1 MSIATA
7 QAPGIDLAACQEHV
21 RAVVA
26 GSGTSFYWG
35 MRMLPLPKREAMFAI
50 YAFCREVD
58 DIADSDAPGAAK
70 QADLAR
76 WREEIEALYAGRPS
90 RPTSLALAAPIE
102 RFDLPRAE
110 FDAMIDGME
119 MDAIAAMRAPPMAQ
133 LERYCRCVAGAVGVL
148 SVHVFGAR
156 APDRVAG
163 AVALGEALQLTNIL
177 SDLPED
183 ADFGRSYLPR
193 ELLASHGIASA
204 QPDEVLGDPALP
216 AVCREFASRA
226 AGRWFFGF
234 SMISTTR
241 SPSTRATPKRSG
253 SSTSFRRIM
262 APDGS
267 ARKFPIAG
275 ASASWKMLSP
285 RMTTMGSPPAKY
297 FASERAS
304 AMPPSPSW

>member
-1 MSIATA
+1 MSIASA

-119 MDAIAAMRAPPMAQ
+119 MDSIAAMRAPPMAQ

-177 SDLPED
+177 RDLAED
-183 ADFGRSYLPR
+183 ADFGRLYLPR

-216 AVCREFASRA
+216 AVCRELASRA
-226 AGRWFFGF
+226 AGRFDEADRWLAQENRRDVRPALIMRGVYRLTLERLIAEDWRQLRPPVR
-234 SMISTTR
+234 ISK
-241 SPSTRATPKRSG
+241 A
-253 SSTSFRRIM
+253 
-262 APDGS
+262 
-267 ARKFPIAG
+267 ARLWVALRHG
-275 ASASWKMLSP
+275 LL
-285 RMTTMGSPPAKY
+285 
-297 FASERAS
+297 
-304 AMPPSPSW
+304 